1 MGKSRDRTVA
11 WPTGTLS
18 ISVTKPFLP
27 FDSIYHSKL
36 LPSEN
41 KEKNWAKYEELW
53 VWGTDGTTKNQ
64 WQPKEETKKYL
75 PGICDYISYTLL
87 EKDEK
92 LRGAFRKLT
101 GLRKQKLE
109 SGWARDIKLG
119 DGWTCENSQNF
130 G

>member
-1 MGKSRDRTVA
+1 M
-11 WPTGTLS
+11 
-18 ISVTKPFLP
+18 
-27 FDSIYHSKL
+27 
-36 LPSEN
+36 PS
-41 KEKNWAKYEELW
+41 
-53 VWGTDGTTKNQ
+53 
-64 WQPKEETKKYL
+64 
-75 PGICDYISYTLL
+75 ICDYISYTLL